1 MFQLAQ
7 KEGVKPILFD
17 FDDDDD
23 EPSTANAGDN
33 INEDSKENEKKI
45 VKKGHRVDVLG
56 SGSSH
61 FPSKMCKMGVPPF
74 NSYLISKPL

>member
-1 MFQLAQ
+1 MSQMAP

-17 FDDDDD
+17 FDDEDD

-45 VKKGHRVDVLG
+45 DI
-56 SGSSH
+56 
-61 FPSKMCKMGVPPF
+61 FD
-74 NSYLISKPL
+74 

>member
-1 MFQLAQ
+1 MAP

-17 FDDDDD
+17 FDDN

-45 VKKGHRVDVLG
+45 DIFASPKKSRDYALEY
-56 SGSSH
+56 SNFQSWNSS
-61 FPSKMCKMGVPPF
+61 F
-74 NSYLISKPL
+74 

>member
-1 MFQLAQ
+1 MAP

-45 VKKGHRVDVLG
+45 DIVD
-56 SGSSH
+56 
-61 FPSKMCKMGVPPF
+61 
-74 NSYLISKPL
+74 